1 MEENKLPS
9 EYEILPP
16 HLLGDELLYMSSEK
30 SLKATSLGDL
40 LPKELIKQENNIYD
54 KKDFP
59 SKCYHG
65 NTSSELCPST
75 SQESGLIEKA
85 PPANDLPPPSPLYT
99 A

>member
-9 EYEILPP
+9 DYEILPP
-16 HLLGDELLYMSSEK
+16 HLLGDKLLYMSSEK

-54 KKDFP
+54 KKDSP
-59 SKCYHG
+59 S
-65 NTSSELCPST
+65 NSISEL
-75 SQESGLIEKA
+75 GKA
-85 PPANDLPPPSPLYT
+85 LPANDLPPPSPLYT